1 MYEKILVPLDG
12 SALAERAIRHAREIA
27 RGTRSEILLMQAV
40 TFPLPVVPE
49 AVLMPD
55 AKWLAE
61 MKKEA
66 ALYLEGVAAPLR
78 EAGMRVRTLLDERPP
93 ADAILHVATREE
105 VDLIVMS
112 THGRGGLSRMLMG
125 SVAESVLR
133 ATSRTVML
141 VKPERP
147 AVVAQRRRG
156 AVPPYPVATPH
167 SGTAVAF
174 VMVTGCKGTSWNMP
188 AFPVGTARIL
198 STTSIPSVTFPNTA

>member
-27 RGTRSEILLMQAV
+27 RGTRSEILLMQSV
-40 TFPLPVVPE
+40 SFPLPVVPE

-55 AKWLAE
+55 AEWLAE
-61 MKKEA
+61 ARQEA
-66 ALYLEGVAAPLR
+66 SRYLEWVAAPLR
-78 EAGMRVRTLLDERPP
+78 DDGMRVRTLLDGRPP
-93 ADAILHVATREE
+93 ADAILHIATREG

-125 SVAESVLR
+125 SVAESVFR

-147 AVVAQRRRG
+147 AV
-156 AVPPYPVATPH
+156 
-167 SGTAVAF
+167 TAHAD
-174 VMVTGCKGTSWNMP
+174 GE
-188 AFPVGTARIL
+188 L
-198 STTSIPSVTFPNTA
+198 YLHIP

>member
-12 SALAERAIRHAREIA
+12 SALAELAIRHAQEIA

-40 TFPLPVVPE
+40 NFPLPVVPE
-49 AVLMPD
+49 AILIPD

-61 MKKEA
+61 AKKEA
-66 ALYLEGVAAPLR
+66 ARSLEGIAAPLR

-112 THGRGGLSRMLMG
+112 THGRGGLSRMLLG
-125 SVAESVLR
+125 SVAESVFR

-147 AVVAQRRRG
+147 AVVTRHDEEL
-156 AVPPYPVATPH
+156 YLH
-167 SGTAVAF
+167 
-174 VMVTGCKGTSWNMP
+174 
-188 AFPVGTARIL
+188 
-198 STTSIPSVTFPNTA
+198 IP